1 MIQKHLPQKRG
12 MIPSPHLLFRKRT
25 EMFTH
30 FLLLFFLFFST
41 VTLAQNTRISG
52 KVTDKKGVPIPGVN
66 VKIKGSS
73 AGSAT
78 DADGIYSLNASR
90 GGSSLVF
97 SFVGYTSKEVPIN
110 GRTTIDVQLDEET
123 TSLNEV
129 VVVGYGTQQ
138 KKDLTGAVS
147 VVKAADIQKRQ
158 ATTVAE
164 AMQGLATGVNIR
176 GGGQPGSE
184 ANILIRGLKNLSGTN
199 PLYVIDGLISTAN
212 RDFNP
217 NDIESIQILKDASA
231 AAIYGS
237 RAANG
242 VIIITTKKGK
252 EGPMRIDF
260 SGKSSLQTI
269 PTYNLA
275 GTDEFARLNNMAYD
289 NAGVSRQKLDLTTNT
304 DWQKEAFR
312 TGSVNDYNLT
322 FSGGSKDGSY
332 LVSANYF
339 GNKGTVISTK
349 FDRYSLRVNT
359 SGTKGIF
366 RIGENIAISNS
377 RSDEMSGN
385 PIIDVVRL
393 LPTIPVYNKAN
404 PGGYGYGDE
413 AKARTFGTNPVA
425 IADLE
430 DRTNEN
436 LRIRGNLFSE
446 LQFLPYLKYRL
457 NLGYE
462 TSSDHYSYLRKQ
474 GNWTLNQAFDPAIA
488 NENRATSSTQL
499 IENTLSF
506 NKVFKKHSLNIVA
519 GQSYQKDEYAQI
531 NGTKRNLLVNPTGGY
546 FNVLDQGNE
555 PQTGGFKTRSDLI
568 SYFGRFEYNYDDRY
582 LLNGVVRRDG
592 TSRFGFGNQ
601 WGSYPSVSGAWKIS
615 NEKFFNSS
623 WINDLKVRASYGT
636 LGSSNIGPY
645 DYIPLVNTF
654 STIAMG
660 RDQHIESGA
669 TQVQLANTNL
679 HWEKLIQ
686 QNYGFDASFLNH
698 KLSLTAEYFIA
709 RTEDVLFGFPIA
721 MTTGNDGGNPRVNGI
736 TLGNKGFEFTATYR
750 EDAGDFKYYATA
762 NLTTLNNNV
771 ISLGYNRNNTYV
783 GNTVTQVGQPVGM
796 WYVLQTDGI
805 FQNADEVNS
814 YKNAKG
820 VTIQPNAKPGD
831 IRFKD
836 NNGDGQITNS
846 DKVVVGSPWPNY
858 EIGLNLGASY
868 KGFDFSMNWFGAFGA
883 TVFNGP
889 RSVMDRFDDNSNYR
903 AGIQPW
909 TPDNPNTNVPRA
921 YYGTTLNSRGDTDR
935 WLENGSFMRLK
946 FVSIAYNIPKAIVN
960 KIGFANAQISVS
972 GQNLLTFTKYTGL
985 DPEFLN
991 ASIFEKGYD
1000 YGAFPNVRMYS
1011 MGLQFGF

>member
-66 VKIKGSS
+66 VKIKGTST
-73 AGSAT
+73 GSAT

-555 PQTGGFKTRSDLI
+555 PQTGGFRTRSDLI

>member
-1 MIQKHLPQKRG
+1 M
-12 MIPSPHLLFRKRT
+12 
-25 EMFTH
+25 
-30 FLLLFFLFFST
+30 
-41 VTLAQNTRISG
+41 
-52 KVTDKKGVPIPGVN
+52 
-66 VKIKGSS
+66 
-73 AGSAT
+73 
-78 DADGIYSLNASR
+78 
-90 GGSSLVF
+90 
-97 SFVGYTSKEVPIN
+97 
-110 GRTTIDVQLDEET
+110 
-123 TSLNEV
+123 
-129 VVVGYGTQQ
+129 
-138 KKDLTGAVS
+138 
-147 VVKAADIQKRQ
+147 
-158 ATTVAE
+158 
-164 AMQGLATGVNIR
+164 
-176 GGGQPGSE
+176 
-184 ANILIRGLKNLSGTN
+184 
-199 PLYVIDGLISTAN
+199 
-212 RDFNP
+212 
-217 NDIESIQILKDASA
+217 
-231 AAIYGS
+231 
-237 RAANG
+237 
-242 VIIITTKKGK
+242 
-252 EGPMRIDF
+252 
-260 SGKSSLQTI
+260 
-269 PTYNLA
+269 
-275 GTDEFARLNNMAYD
+275 
-289 NAGVSRQKLDLTTNT
+289 
-304 DWQKEAFR
+304 
-312 TGSVNDYNLT
+312 
-322 FSGGSKDGSY
+322 
-332 LVSANYF
+332 
-339 GNKGTVISTK
+339 
-349 FDRYSLRVNT
+349 
-359 SGTKGIF
+359 
-366 RIGENIAISNS
+366 
-377 RSDEMSGN
+377 
-385 PIIDVVRL
+385 
-393 LPTIPVYNKAN
+393 
-404 PGGYGYGDE
+404 
-413 AKARTFGTNPVA
+413 
-425 IADLE
+425 
-430 DRTNEN
+430 
-436 LRIRGNLFSE
+436 
-446 LQFLPYLKYRL
+446 KYRL